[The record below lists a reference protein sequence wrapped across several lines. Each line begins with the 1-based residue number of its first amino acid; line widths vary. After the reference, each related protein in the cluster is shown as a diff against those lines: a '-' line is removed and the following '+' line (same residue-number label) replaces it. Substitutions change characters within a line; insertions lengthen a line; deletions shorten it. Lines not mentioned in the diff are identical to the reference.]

1 MVQIKNTF
9 KKINHKTGTIILMD
23 EYLLKEIPLTGDM
36 RVLHAKTPDS
46 WREMLIGIVE
56 NNPSLNKQIETMF

>member
-1 MVQIKNTF
+1 
-9 KKINHKTGTIILMD
+9 MD